1 MMMTYVMSD
10 LHGEYDKYLSMLDK
24 IKFSDDDDLYIL
36 GDVVD
41 RGQKPVEILR
51 DMSMRHNVFPIMG
64 NHDKM
69 AIDVLSW
76 LLDEV
81 NEEKLYKN
89 IDNESVYRLMVW
101 RMNGAQTTIDGFQK
115 LPKDERWFL
124 LDYMKSFAPY
134 DVVKAGGKTFILVHA
149 GLGNPDIFDRKKPL
163 DEYSLHDLAF
173 VRFDYDREYFG
184 GDVYIVTGHTPTL
197 TITCKAE
204 IYHSCNNICID
215 CGAVFASGA
224 LSCLRLDDMKE
235 YYVY

>member
-1 MMMTYVMSD
+1 MMTYVMSD

-41 RGQKPVEILR
+41 RGQEPVEILR
-51 DMSMRHNVFPIMG
+51 DMSMRHNVLPIMG

>member
-1 MMMTYVMSD
+1 MMTYVMSD

-51 DMSMRHNVFPIMG
+51 DVSMRHNVFPIMG

>member
-1 MMMTYVMSD
+1 MMTYVMSD

-204 IYHSCNNICID
+204 I
-215 CGAVFASGA
+215 
-224 LSCLRLDDMKE
+224 
-235 YYVY
+235 

>member
-1 MMMTYVMSD
+1 MMTYVMSD

-89 IDNESVYRLMVW
+89 MVDAKAPW
-101 RMNGAQTTIDGFQK
+101 LYE
-115 LPKDERWFL
+115 LPQW
-124 LDYMKSFAPY
+124 
-134 DVVKAGGKTFILVHA
+134 
-149 GLGNPDIFDRKKPL
+149 NDIFDEEKRKDLYREAKRMHIIVMPEKIGRNDPCPCGSGRKFKQCHGRNGSNYYIP
-163 DEYSLHDLAF
+163 DE
-173 VRFDYDREYFG
+173 E
-184 GDVYIVTGHTPTL
+184 
-197 TITCKAE
+197 
-204 IYHSCNNICID
+204 
-215 CGAVFASGA
+215 
-224 LSCLRLDDMKE
+224 
-235 YYVY
+235 

>member
-1 MMMTYVMSD
+1 MMTYVMSD

-204 IYHSCNNICID
+204 IDHSCNDICID

-224 LSCLRLDDMKE
+224 PSCLRLDDMKE

>member
-1 MMMTYVMSD
+1 MS
-10 LHGEYDKYLSMLDK
+10 ERQSE
-24 IKFSDDDDLYIL
+24 FTNF
-36 GDVVD
+36 
-41 RGQKPVEILR
+41 KPVCVAVGTW
-51 DMSMRHNVFPIMG
+51 NVNGGKQFRSNLLG
-64 NHDKM
+64 TAELAD
-69 AIDVLSW
+69 W

-101 RMNGAQTTIDGFQK
+101 RMNGVQTTIDGFQK

>member
-1 MMMTYVMSD
+1 MMTYVMSD

-224 LSCLRLDDMKE
+224 LACLCLDNMWE
-235 YYVY
+235 YYVD

>member
-1 MMMTYVMSD
+1 MIYVMSD
-10 LHGEYDKYLSMLDK
+10 LHGEYDKYLAMLKK
-24 IKFSDDDDLYIL
+24 IKFSDDDELYIL

-41 RGQKPVEILR
+41 RGQKPVKILR

-215 CGAVFASGA
+215 CGAVFPGGRLA
-224 LSCLRLDDMKE
+224 CLCLDTME
-235 YYVY
+235 EFYI

>member
-1 MMMTYVMSD
+1 MMTYVMSD

-51 DMSMRHNVFPIMG
+51 DMSVRHNVFPIMG

>member
-1 MMMTYVMSD
+1 MMTYVKSD

>member
-1 MMMTYVMSD
+1 MMTYVMSD

-149 GLGNPDIFDRKKPL
+149 GLGNPDIFDIKKPL

>member
-10 LHGEYDKYLSMLDK
+10 LHGEYDKYLSMLKK
-24 IKFSDDDDLYIL
+24 INFSL

-149 GLGNPDIFDRKKPL
+149 GLGNPDIFDIKKPL

>member
-1 MMMTYVMSD
+1 MIYVMSD
-10 LHGEYDKYLSMLDK
+10 LHGEYDKYLAMLKK
-24 IKFSDDDDLYIL
+24 IKFSDADELYIL

-41 RGQKPVEILR
+41 RGKKPVEILQ

-69 AIDVLSW
+69 

-81 NEEKLYKN
+81 NEANLYKN
-89 IDNESVYRLMVW
+89 INNESMYRLMVW

-115 LPKDERWFL
+115 LPQEERVIL
-124 LDYMKSFAPY
+124 LDYMKDFAPY
-134 DVVKAGGKTFILVHA
+134 EVVKTGGKTFILVHA
-149 GLGNPDIFDRKKPL
+149 GLGNPDKFDRNKPL
-163 DEYSLHDLAF
+163 DEYTIKELAF

-184 GDVYIVTGHTPTL
+184 GDVYIITGHTPTL
-197 TITCKAE
+197 TITCEPE
-204 IYHSCNNICID
+204 IYHSGNNICID

-224 LSCLRLDDMKE
+224 LACLCLDNMKE